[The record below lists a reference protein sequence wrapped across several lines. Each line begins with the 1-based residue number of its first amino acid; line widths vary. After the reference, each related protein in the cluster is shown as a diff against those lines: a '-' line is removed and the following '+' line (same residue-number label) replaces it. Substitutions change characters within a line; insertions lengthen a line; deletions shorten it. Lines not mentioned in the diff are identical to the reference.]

1 MVGILDSPPSYRKT
15 LKYFRALWQTA
26 DPRSSF
32 SFSRI
37 LGSPPWGTLRFPT
50 EFGLFSRFILILNC
64 SRGKF
69 QQVIYPK
76 INEIGHLLM
85 VFSKNAG
92 GWREVRGFV
101 LNIGILL

>member
-1 MVGILDSPPSYRKT
+1 MLERRQVLFEKKIISIVNNIRNGSFGGILVVGILDSPPSYRKT

-37 LGSPPWGTLRFPT
+37 LGSPPLGTLRFPT
-50 EFGLFSRFILILNC
+50 EFGLFSRIILILNC

-69 QQVIYPK
+69 QQ
-76 INEIGHLLM
+76 
-85 VFSKNAG
+85 KNH
-92 GWREVRGFV
+92 
-101 LNIGILL
+101 